1 MLIVGISGSPRKGGD
16 CSIIIDK
23 VASHFIEKGAEVET
37 IKLSE
42 IKIEPCIHC
51 DFCKTNDYCN
61 QDEKANEVNDLLI
74 RADAIIIASPVY
86 FGGISGQLKCLLDKT
101 LPVRRNGFR
110 LKGKIGAGIAV
121 GGTRNG
127 GQELAIKDIHSWM
140 LIHGMVIV
148 GDNSHF
154 GGIVHN
160 PLEKDEAGD
169 MTIDGTLQAVSD
181 LLARTVRI

>member
-1 MLIVGISGSPRKGGD
+1 MLVVGISGSPRKQGN

-23 VASHFIEKGAEVET
+23 VASHFREKGADVES

-51 DFCKTNDYCN
+51 DFCKTDDYCN
-61 QDEKANEVNDLLI
+61 QDEKANEVNSILE
-74 RADAIIIASPVY
+74 RADAIIVATPVY
-86 FGGISGQLKCLLDKT
+86 FGSITGQLKCLFDKT
-101 LPVRRNGFR
+101 LPIRRNGFK

-127 GQELAIKDIHSWM
+127 GQELTVKDIHSWM

-160 PLEKDEAGD
+160 PLAKDEPGD

-181 LLARTVRI
+181 LLARIVKI

>member
-1 MLIVGISGSPRKGGD
+1 MLIACISGSPRENGNSVK
-16 CSIIIDK
+16 IINK
-23 VASHFIEKGAEVET
+23 VASYFQEKGARTEI

-42 IKIEPCIHC
+42 INIAPCIHC

-61 QDEKANEVNDLLI
+61 QDEKANEVNGILEQ
-74 RADAIIIASPVY
+74 ADAIIVATPVY
-86 FGGISGQLKCLLDKT
+86 FGGITGQLKCLLDKT

-110 LKGKIGAGIAV
+110 LKGKVGAAIAT

-127 GQELAIKDIHSWM
+127 GQELAIKDIHAWM
-140 LIHGMVIV
+140 LIQGMVIV

-160 PLEKDEAGD
+160 PLEKDDAGD
-169 MTIDGTLQAVSD
+169 MTIEGTIQAVSD
-181 LLARTVRI
+181 LLARMVKL